1 MKRLLLVIAAL
12 LAACCI
18 ASAQGALLKK
28 LGQKAMGAAEKKLGQ
43 KVEQTV
49 SKKVGEALGVEEKD
63 AQAAQAANALGVYNT
78 GSSSSGASSYAESL
92 LDAGSGSGYFAPE
105 IEKSS
110 YSFKTYSQAMSA
122 RPAWATE
129 AEISG
134 KEGLESY
141 LARLADYEK
150 AVNELCSAY
159 MAQQNALSEQS
170 MQGVGTDAR
179 CDTIAVRLSEIYEK
193 QFEGALSQLT
203 TGVSSLQSLMLGG
216 KAAIDENTLAGAL
229 FKLRKQIAAAWPRS
243 QECHQVNVL
252 EQQSQS
258 KESRSRQN
266 EIIDSWNKQQLQRW
280 LSTIKR
286 FDEKNGGT
294 ALRIAELD
302 AELESMGAATRKTSS
317 WASAKSM
324 AATLNGLVIN
334 YTSMPHL
341 LFDCPLVRH
350 AWED

>member
-12 LAACCI
+12 LAACCV

-28 LGQKAMGAAEKKLGQ
+28 LGQKAVGAAEKKLGQ

-49 SKKVGEALGVEEKD
+49 SKKVGEALGVEETAVPTAVSASYD
-63 AQAAQAANALGVYNT
+63 SVSPT
-78 GSSSSGASSYAESL
+78 GSSSYAESL

-105 IEKSS
+105 IEKST

-179 CDTIAVRLSEIYEK
+179 CDTIAVKLSEIYEK

-229 FKLRKQIAAAWPRS
+229 FKLKKQIAAAWPRS

-252 EQQSQS
+252 EQKSQS

-266 EIIDSWNKQQLQRW
+266 EIIDAWNKQQLQRW
-280 LSTIKR
+280 LSTVKR
-286 FDEKNGGT
+286 FDEKNGAT

-302 AELESMGAATRKTSS
+302 AELEAMGAATRKTSS

-341 LFDCPLVRH
+341 IFDCPLVRH
-350 AWED
+350 VWED

>member
-1 MKRLLLVIAAL
+1 MKRICLIIAAMFVV
-12 LAACCI
+12 CGV

-49 SKKVGEALGVEEKD
+49 SKKVGEALGVEEKE
-63 AQAAQAANALGVYNT
+63 AQAAQAASALGVYT
-78 GSSSSGASSYAESL
+78 GTGNPSGSTYAESL

-129 AEISG
+129 SEISG

-170 MQGVGTDAR
+170 MKGVGTDAR

-229 FKLRKQIAAAWPRS
+229 FKLKKQIAAAWPRS

-286 FDEKNGGT
+286 FDEKNGAT

>member
-1 MKRLLLVIAAL
+1 MRKFVLFVLTLS
-12 LAACCI
+12 LAYAT
-18 ASAQGALLKK
+18 ASAQGALLRK
-28 LGQKAMGAAEKKLGQ
+28 LGEKAVGAAEKKLGQ

-49 SKKVGEALGVEEKD
+49 SKKVGEALGVEEKE
-63 AQAAQAANALGVYNT
+63 AQAAQAASALGVYGT
-78 GSSSSGASSYAESL
+78 AGSSSGSSAYAENL

-105 IEKSS
+105 IENSS
-110 YSFKTYSQAMSA
+110 YSFKTYSQAVSA
-122 RPAWATE
+122 RPAWATD
-129 AEISG
+129 AELSD
-134 KEGLESY
+134 KAGLEAY

-150 AVNELCSAY
+150 AVNDMCGAY

-170 MQGVGTDAR
+170 MQGTGTDAR

-229 FKLRKQIAAAWPRS
+229 FKLKKQIAAAWPRS

-266 EIIDSWNKQQLQRW
+266 EIIDAWNKQQLQRW
-280 LSTIKR
+280 LSTVKR
-286 FDEKNGGT
+286 FDEKNGAT

-302 AELESMGAATRKTSS
+302 AELEAMGAATRKTSS

-341 LFDCPLVRH
+341 IFDCPLVRH
-350 AWED
+350 VWED

>member
-1 MKRLLLVIAAL
+1 MKKLLLVIAAL
-12 LAACCI
+12 LAACCV

-49 SKKVGEALGVEEKD
+49 SKKVGEALGVEEKE
-63 AQAAQAANALGVYNT
+63 AQAAQAASALGVYT
-78 GSSSSGASSYAESL
+78 GTGNPSGSTYAESL

-122 RPAWATE
+122 RPTWATE

-170 MQGVGTDAR
+170 MKGVGTDAR

-229 FKLRKQIAAAWPRS
+229 FKLKKQIAAAWPRS

-286 FDEKNGGT
+286 FDEKNGAT